1 METKPAGPQLESL
14 TQGYSG
20 SKWEGQAP
28 PTRPGGASANATVNY
43 YGATEPTKSYYGD
56 GVTQKPL
63 GS

>member
-14 TQGYSG
+14 AQGYSG

-43 YGATEPTKSYYGD
+43 YGATAH
-56 GVTQKPL
+56 
-63 GS
+63 